1 MDPLRSQQQLNG
13 FKNVR
18 LIVGDENPD

>member
-13 FKNVR
+13 FKDVR
-18 LIVGDENPD
+18 LIVGDEDPD